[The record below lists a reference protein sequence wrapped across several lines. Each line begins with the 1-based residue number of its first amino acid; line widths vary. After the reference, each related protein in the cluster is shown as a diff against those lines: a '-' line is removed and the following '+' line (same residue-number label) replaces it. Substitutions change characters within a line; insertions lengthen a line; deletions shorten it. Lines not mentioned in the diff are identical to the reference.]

1 MMSKSTAHE
10 LYTATAAQHPQLPA
24 SSLSTFLSRIREYM
38 HTQHTQHDGPTTGY
52 IQPRRGGI
60 RSRKDSLARLRLST
74 DTHRMFLP
82 GGAQAALRRSW
93 GVKFS
98 ELAVFSEVPL
108 STPGLST
115 VDTTTL
121 TSSNANK
128 SRSSTTAVST
138 RTGSRGATEGDVD
151 VDRMKDLR
159 PVPVPPVCVCVCVC
173 MCVGGSVCV

>member
-10 LYTATAAQHPQLPA
+10 VYTTTSAQHPQLPA
-24 SSLSTFLSRIREYM
+24 SSLPTFISRIREYI

-52 IQPRRGGI
+52 IQPRKGGGVKGGVV
-60 RSRKDSLARLRLST
+60 RSRKDAVTRLGVETR
-74 DTHRMFLP
+74 RMLLP

-93 GVKFS
+93 GVKFG

-115 VDTTTL
+115 LETTTF

-128 SRSSTTAVST
+128 SSTTAVST
-138 RTGSRGATEGDVD
+138 KTGSRGATEGDVD

-159 PVPVPPVCVCVCVC
+159 LVPVPPVCMHVYFLCVCV
-173 MCVGGSVCV
+173 